1 MKLLF
6 ITGSRGEWGYIK
18 PILKICNEKNIEY
31 EILVTNM
38 HLLPQHGNTID
49 EIIQDFFNVNK
60 EDTNTIINNAKK
72 SLIESTDYFSYG
84 KILNESFS
92 ITDKVDFLSCI
103 FEVAYSDGEYH
114 YLEEHMIKKIANIL
128 HIENKD
134 LVNVK
139 MDIKRLFRIDS

>member
-1 MKLLF
+1 MNDSKEIILASTCLLLS
-6 ITGSRGEWGYIK
+6 IADAD
-18 PILKICNEKNIEY
+18 NNIDDKELS
-31 EILVTNM
+31 I
-38 HLLPQHGNTID
+38 ID
-49 EIIQDFFNVNK
+49 EIIQDFFDVNK

-139 MDIKRLFRIDS
+139 MDIKRLFRINS

>member
-1 MKLLF
+1 MNDSKEIILASTCLLLS
-6 ITGSRGEWGYIK
+6 IADAD
-18 PILKICNEKNIEY
+18 NNIDDKELS
-31 EILVTNM
+31 I
-38 HLLPQHGNTID
+38 ID
-49 EIIQDFFNVNK
+49 EIIQDFFDVNK

-72 SLIESTDYFSYG
+72 SLTESTDYFSYG

-139 MDIKRLFRIDS
+139 MDIKRLFRINS

>member
-1 MKLLF
+1 MNDSKEIILASTCLLLS
-6 ITGSRGEWGYIK
+6 IADAD
-18 PILKICNEKNIEY
+18 NNIDDKELS
-31 EILVTNM
+31 I
-38 HLLPQHGNTID
+38 ID

-72 SLIESTDYFSYG
+72 SLLESTDYFSFG

-134 LVNVK
+134 LVDVK
-139 MDIKRLFRIDS
+139 MDIKRLFKIDS

>member
-1 MKLLF
+1 MNDSKEIILASTCLLLS
-6 ITGSRGEWGYIK
+6 IADAD
-18 PILKICNEKNIEY
+18 NNIDDKELS
-31 EILVTNM
+31 I
-38 HLLPQHGNTID
+38 ID
-49 EIIQDFFNVNK
+49 EIIQDFFDVNK

-128 HIENKD
+128 HVENKD